1 MRRSWRFASLPFA
14 SLRFTRGHWHLQRCW
29 AFPTG
34 WVGKFTR
41 TPKRCRNLWTSWE
54 IDGRYIREM
63 VGNSLEIRISP
74 SGIYGNGS
82 LNGIWRAIND
92 YKWGSTG
99 NIIRIQPEVGWNHSN
114 PKKMPQKLEILEN
127 SASFRI
133 FLGVATAEMRI
144 SSTKVKIWSAEM
156 IHSPIK
162 IDPDPSSVIKR
173 GWRKTCV
180 WW

>member
-1 MRRSWRFASLPFA
+1 MRRTWREAPLRARPLASTALLGA
-14 SLRFTRGHWHLQRCW
+14 SNRRWEVHQDQAKPQKDAEILENIWEIYGRCL
-29 AFPTG
+29 G
-34 WVGKFTR
+34 NVGKF
-41 TPKRCRNLWTSWE
+41 SWNQ
-54 IDGRYIREM
+54 D
-63 VGNSLEIRISP
+63 L
-74 SGIYGNGS
+74 SGIYGNGW

-92 YKWGSTG
+92 CKRGSTG

-114 PKKMPQKLEILEN
+114 PQKMPQKLEILEN

-144 SSTKVKIWSAEM
+144 SSTKVKIWSAAM